1 MSEPW
6 GIVVVPTEAG
16 RALTEPGRRMEIPEH
31 GSADRPRLQV
41 TRAARPPEVCWGY
54 DDATRSF
61 PPNGLPLW
69 WAGAL
74 VPEGWDR
81 ARRVFGWHDWPPDPT
96 QHGGAAYIL
105 RMMEVYRE
113 DWDSLCRVVLL
124 DLVDGAVVERA
135 P

>member
-1 MSEPW
+1 MADPW
-6 GIVVVPTEAG
+6 GIVLVPTEAG

-69 WAGAL
+69 WEGAM

-81 ARRVFGWHDWPPDPT
+81 AERVWV
-96 QHGGAAYIL
+96 AAYPRRCRTSDTDPGVSEAL
-105 RMMEVYRE
+105 LLAEGLE
-113 DWDSLCRVVLL
+113 LDGLCRVVLL
-124 DLVDGAVVERA
+124 DLVDGAVERA

>member
-6 GIVVVPTEAG
+6 GIVVVSTEAG

-81 ARRVFGWHDWPPDPT
+81 ARRVASDLHPAWMMPT
-96 QHGGAAYIL
+96 I
-105 RMMEVYRE
+105 MEPGTDQLLMVARFLE
-113 DWDSLCRVVLL
+113 KHRLCRVVLL
-124 DLVDGAVVERA
+124 DLVDGAVRERA